1 MKTAAQLL
9 QAHLHYLAADFD
21 AWRALYAEHA
31 VMEYPYGG
39 YAGVASPLNG
49 ITEISESVKGF
60 LGNVR
65 DFRVTVSN
73 IFHVQGEDAVFAE
86 FKADATVISTGRE
99 YHQDY
104 VVYLRAENGKIVFL
118 REYFDAPRVV
128 AAFSEKP
135 E

>member
-1 MKTAAQLL
+1 VKTAAELL
-9 QAHLHYLAADFD
+9 QAHLRNLTADFN
-21 AWRALYAEHA
+21 AWRALYAEDA

-60 LGNVR
+60 LADVR
-65 DFRVTVSN
+65 DFRVSVAN

-86 FKADATVISTGRE
+86 FKADASVISTGRE

-104 VVYLRAENGKIVFL
+104 VVYLRAENGKIVFF

-128 AAFSEKP
+128 AAFSQKP
-135 E
+135 A